1 MCTHTYLFLPIL
13 FACSKALQFAFHD
26 KHQTKLVLLMG
37 VTTITFPHLQAMPW
51 NLRSEPLTMELAALA
66 NANHIYATPSNLKVL
81 WFYISILI
89 EIFSLTSIFAGCIL

>member
-51 NLRSEPLTMELAALA
+51 NLRSEPLTMVFIIKQTTE
-66 NANHIYATPSNLKVL
+66 
-81 WFYISILI
+81 
-89 EIFSLTSIFAGCIL
+89 AGSTGQC